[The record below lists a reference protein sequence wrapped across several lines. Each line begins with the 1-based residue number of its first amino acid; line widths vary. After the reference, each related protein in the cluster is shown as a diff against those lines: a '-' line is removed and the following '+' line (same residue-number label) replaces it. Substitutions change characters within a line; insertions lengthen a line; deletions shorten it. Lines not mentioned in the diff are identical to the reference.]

1 MQKSSQKMVAIII
14 VMGIVSA
21 IAMFMVDN
29 YLYRKTTASQGK
41 VSMENESAPS
51 LAETES
57 LFRIA
62 ASRSEVRF
70 SLGEELAGVPTE
82 VIGSTNEVTGTIVID
97 FEKPQ
102 NAQVGEVLVN
112 ALTLET
118 DSSFRNR
125 AIQAKILETGNYKL
139 IRFVP
144 TEIVIL
150 PDVVN
155 FGESISL
162 EITGDLTIKEVTKSV
177 TFTARITPLSE
188 TEIEGHAETMVAYA
202 DFGISIPAAPSV
214 ANVDDEVLLE
224 IDFVALLDE

>member
-1 MQKSSQKMVAIII
+1 MVAIII

-41 VSMENESAPS
+41 VSMESESAPS

-139 IRFVP
+139 IRFAP